1 MIDWKTLT
9 RAQRIEIIRDG
20 IARNRTSGEL
30 ARELTGASKNA
41 LLGYAHRNG
50 LKFPG
55 ISSEKAADGARERAL
70 ARGCRPPLRK
80 PKAPKPVVDRV
91 VKIVPKP
98 EAPAPRRVASEPN
111 GAGVSIVDRRSSQC
125 AWIRDDRL
133 CCGEPVVGVAQ
144 RYCRHHFFRV
154 YRREEEQPVDIQ
166 RKWRALR
173 RAGAL

>member
-9 RAQRIEIIRDG
+9 REQRTEIIRDG

-70 ARGCRPPLRK
+70 ARGDRPPVRK
-80 PKAPKPVVDRV
+80 PKAAKPPADRV
-91 VKIVPKP
+91 VKIAPKP
-98 EAPAPRRVASEPN
+98 AVPAPRRVAAEPN
-111 GAGVSIVDRRSSQC
+111 GAGVSIVDRRSNQC
-125 AWIRDDRL
+125 VWIRDDRL
-133 CCGEPVVGVAQ
+133 CCGEAVVSATQ
-144 RYCRHHFFRV
+144 DYCRHHFFRV